1 MPEGRRQSIHRDLR
15 FGPLAQLTGGAAA
28 ADEKS
33 FLSVVECDEALTR
46 TGFAGEAVD
55 AAQRFQRLLPVKQVH
70 GRHSPSGLSTSGI
83 HLLIGQDSLSKFSQY
98 LQLKNSKTYYIER
111 GNAPEGR
118 R

>member
-98 LQLKNSKTYYIER
+98 LQLKKFQNVLYRER
-111 GNAPEGR
+111 DCP
-118 R
+118 